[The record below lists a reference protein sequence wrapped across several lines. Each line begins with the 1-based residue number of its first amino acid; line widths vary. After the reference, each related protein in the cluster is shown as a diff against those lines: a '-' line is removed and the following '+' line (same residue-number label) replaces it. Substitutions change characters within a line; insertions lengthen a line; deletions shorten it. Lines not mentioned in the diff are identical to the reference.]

1 MSPEEVHNRPSD
13 GESPSPEETQEK
25 VLRLVS
31 GGVFIELV
39 FDDVEQYLEALRLVK
54 ELQEARAEAII

>member
-1 MSPEEVHNRPSD
+1 MSPEEVHNQPPNGKS
-13 GESPSPEETQEK
+13 SSPEETLEK